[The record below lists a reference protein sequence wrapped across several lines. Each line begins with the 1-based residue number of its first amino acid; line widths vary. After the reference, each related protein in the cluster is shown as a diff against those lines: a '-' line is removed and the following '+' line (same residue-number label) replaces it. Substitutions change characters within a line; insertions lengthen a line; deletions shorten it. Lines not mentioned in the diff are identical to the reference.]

1 MKKEVVFRIKVGH
14 KIGQKIKYWSV
25 FTFYAQST
33 FPFNSLVSRL
43 FNLTFSNF
51 EDKIHICDTDTDT
64 VYFLSTNSVQVHIL
78 IIKSDRPLFYSY
90 TVGLHVCNLWTLG
103 QKTPL
108 RFLKDGLAIE
118 IFDEMYKRCMILAE
132 WLAPNLK
139 NRSILPQMFVL
150 CEWNI
155 ELDDLIKRSNTNTS
169 YKEKLL
175 TQKETFANWSSLLF
189 RSVLSLCYIM

>member
-90 TVGLHVCNLWTLG
+90 TPSNHLFFFICFFLG
-103 QKTPL
+103 Q
-108 RFLKDGLAIE
+108 G
-118 IFDEMYKRCMILAE
+118 
-132 WLAPNLK
+132 
-139 NRSILPQMFVL
+139 Q
-150 CEWNI
+150 
-155 ELDDLIKRSNTNTS
+155 LIPWMADVAVHRG
-169 YKEKLL
+169 
-175 TQKETFANWSSLLF
+175 
-189 RSVLSLCYIM
+189 